1 VLEYNGPG
9 GKWNRGMT
17 VVAAYRELAGPG
29 QRDPESLRCALAV
42 GWCIELFQAFFLVAD
57 DIMDQSLTRRGQPC
71 WYKKEGIG
79 LDAINDAFLL
89 ESSVYR
95 MLKKYCGQRP
105 YYVQLLELFLQTAY
119 QTELG
124 QMLDLITAPVSKV
137 DLSRFSEE
145 RYKAIVKYKT
155 AFYSFYLPVAAAMYM
170 VGIDSREEH
179 ENAKAILLEM
189 GEFFQ
194 IQDDYLDCFGDPA
207 LTGKVGTDI
216 QDNKCSWL
224 VVQCLQ
230 RITPAQRRVL
240 EHISLGLHLSRH
252 PELRDSAGSQKCCG
266 SCRESCEQVDANSN
280 NPSLKCH
287 CCESHAEPGLRNRA
301 APQDFHCPRGGEE
314 AASPCDPPSTSSS
327 LSSCSDFSLDE
338 SPVSVYY
345 RGFPAEPPRSPAEP
359 PSAVPAEDGPQPN
372 PAALRGAEDPPGES
386 PDSLC
391 SSGSLGSHYDETSP
405 VRRSAETRI
414 DLDPN
419 CNPLPDPGPAPPAV
433 PRRWERSG
441 VPPPVPPRP
450 KRRLQLLHG
459 HGAARPAPPEPGAE
473 LCGDAAKRNITSF
486 HELAQKR
493 KRSGAAPVP
502 SRVDRS
508 DWLIVFSPDTELP
521 PHAELLPCAASPD
534 GAGRA
539 PSCGQREITTFK
551 ELRYRSNKPKG
562 QTAAPQRPPA
572 PPGGSDGSGWASSAG
587 SGGGRLPAAP
597 EDHREQRGPRAALQP
612 IADGR
617 PRDAELPLQ
626 SRPGEC
632 CGGDTRSGRSGG
644 SGGDPRLS
652 LIHI

>member
-1 VLEYNGPG
+1 MSADGADPAAERERFAEFFPQIVRDLTEDGIGDPEVGDAVARLKEVLEYNGPG

-170 VGIDSREEH
+170 AGIDSREEH

-240 EHISLGLHLSRH
+240 EENYGQKEPEKVAKVKELYESVGMKALFLQYEEGSYRRLRDLIDRRSNRLPKEIFLGL
-252 PELRDSAGSQKCCG
+252 AGKIYKRQK
-266 SCRESCEQVDANSN
+266 
-280 NPSLKCH
+280 
-287 CCESHAEPGLRNRA
+287 
-301 APQDFHCPRGGEE
+301 
-314 AASPCDPPSTSSS
+314 
-327 LSSCSDFSLDE
+327 
-338 SPVSVYY
+338 
-345 RGFPAEPPRSPAEP
+345 
-359 PSAVPAEDGPQPN
+359 
-372 PAALRGAEDPPGES
+372 
-386 PDSLC
+386 
-391 SSGSLGSHYDETSP
+391 
-405 VRRSAETRI
+405 
-414 DLDPN
+414 
-419 CNPLPDPGPAPPAV
+419 
-433 PRRWERSG
+433 
-441 VPPPVPPRP
+441 
-450 KRRLQLLHG
+450 
-459 HGAARPAPPEPGAE
+459 
-473 LCGDAAKRNITSF
+473 
-486 HELAQKR
+486 
-493 KRSGAAPVP
+493 
-502 SRVDRS
+502 
-508 DWLIVFSPDTELP
+508 
-521 PHAELLPCAASPD
+521 
-534 GAGRA
+534 
-539 PSCGQREITTFK
+539 
-551 ELRYRSNKPKG
+551 
-562 QTAAPQRPPA
+562 
-572 PPGGSDGSGWASSAG
+572 
-587 SGGGRLPAAP
+587 
-597 EDHREQRGPRAALQP
+597 
-612 IADGR
+612 
-617 PRDAELPLQ
+617 
-626 SRPGEC
+626 
-632 CGGDTRSGRSGG
+632 
-644 SGGDPRLS
+644 
-652 LIHI
+652 